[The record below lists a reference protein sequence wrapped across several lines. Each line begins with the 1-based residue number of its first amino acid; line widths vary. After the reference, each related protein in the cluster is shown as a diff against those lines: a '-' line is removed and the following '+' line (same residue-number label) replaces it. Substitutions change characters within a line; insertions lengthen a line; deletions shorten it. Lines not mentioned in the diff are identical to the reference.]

1 MILQGSCGEDRRG
14 GLLHGI
20 PVYPLEGTCHLF
32 PNRFSFAVGLDSNL
46 VGWICCGNNLPSF
59 AKTFLTP
66 WLPTRGRI
74 PLDNCLDPGIQM
86 EDALRGDGLL
96 LTALET

>member
-1 MILQGSCGEDRRG
+1 MESPFILWKARVTFSLIGSHLPLDW
-14 GLLHGI
+14 I
-20 PVYPLEGTCHLF
+20 PTWWAG
-32 PNRFSFAVGLDSNL
+32 SAVGTM
-46 VGWICCGNNLPSF
+46 PSF

>member
-32 PNRFSFAVGLDSNL
+32 LIGSHLPLDWIPTWWAGSAVGTM
-46 VGWICCGNNLPSF
+46 PSF
-59 AKTFLTP
+59 AKSFLTP
-66 WLPTRGRI
+66 WLPTRGRNLWTI
-74 PLDNCLDPGIQM
+74 
-86 EDALRGDGLL
+86 A
-96 LTALET
+96 

>member
-46 VGWICCGNNLPSF
+46 VGWICCGNN
-59 AKTFLTP
+59 A
-66 WLPTRGRI
+66 
-74 PLDNCLDPGIQM
+74 Q
-86 EDALRGDGLL
+86 LR
-96 LTALET
+96 